1 MPYALSKS
9 NGGFFVKTEGTGRK
23 HSKKPLTKEMAMRQM
38 KALYYNVKH

>member
-1 MPYALSKS
+1 MPYELKPFKK
-9 NGGFFVKTEGTGRK
+9 GFYVVTEGTGRK